1 MSVSSVSKMSVTS
14 LTPLSFICQW
24 LYKIVS
30 KSIYRVYLKSIN
42 KKKSIKKRE
51 REYRNP
57 LTADKFGQSVI
68 GQWFALSVRALTKV
82 LTTDKKRARMPHHF
96 RIIGVT
102 PGFPALKRNL
112 TNE

>member
-30 KSIYRVYLKSIN
+30 KSIYRVYLKSIYR
-42 KKKSIKKRE
+42 KKRIKKIE

-57 LTADKFGQSVI
+57 LTADKFGESVI
-68 GQWFALSVRALTKV
+68 VQ
-82 LTTDKKRARMPHHF
+82 
-96 RIIGVT
+96 
-102 PGFPALKRNL
+102 
-112 TNE
+112 